1 MRMPGAGESIGGYL
15 PWMSLLAGLFTLR
28 VLAQLL
34 QATYPV
40 GFLPAFESWQG
51 SSLPY
56 PALVVSQVAIIAA
69 MASVIRSVSMGG
81 IRPVRWRYRVCF
93 AAGSAYLAVMTFR
106 LAAGLT
112 FLAEVPWFSQS
123 IPAFFHIVLAL
134 FILLLGHYLY
144 RKSASLGQ
152 RSGGLAVGTGERHG

>member
-1 MRMPGAGESIGGYL
+1 
-15 PWMSLLAGLFTLR
+15 
-28 VLAQLL
+28 
-34 QATYPV
+34 
-40 GFLPAFESWQG
+40 
-51 SSLPY
+51 
-56 PALVVSQVAIIAA
+56 
-69 MASVIRSVSMGG
+69 MASVIRSVSTGE

-93 AAGSAYLAVMTFR
+93 AAGGTYLAVMTFR

-112 FLAEVPWFSQS
+112 FLADVPWFSQS

-152 RSGGLAVGTGERHG
+152 HSGGLPIRAGERHD